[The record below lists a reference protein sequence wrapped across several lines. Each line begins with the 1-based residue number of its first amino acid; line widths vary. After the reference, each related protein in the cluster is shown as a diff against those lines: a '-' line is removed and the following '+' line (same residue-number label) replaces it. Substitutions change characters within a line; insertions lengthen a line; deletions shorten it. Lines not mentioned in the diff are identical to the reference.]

1 MSEKA
6 FADHQMP
13 GQLEAKGLGDPA
25 TWVDEFGD
33 YLFRYALCRE
43 RDRESAE
50 DLVQETF
57 LAALRNRDSFSG
69 QSSPRTWLVGIL
81 KRKLVDKIRDRERR
95 PLNDAAGTDVVAAL
109 FTKRGNWRQNPHKWG
124 KPEANL
130 QRQEFWEALDR
141 CLSRLPARMS
151 AAFTMR
157 ELEELASEHVR
168 TVLGVSP
175 GNLNVLL
182 HRARLGLS
190 LCLDLDWFAT
200 CGKED

>member
-6 FADHQMP
+6 FADQ
-13 GQLEAKGLGDPA
+13 EAPDKSGAETLGDPG
-25 TWVDEFGD
+25 TWVDEYGD
-33 YLFRYALCRE
+33 YLFRYAMLRM
-43 RDRESAE
+43 RDQEVAE

-57 LAALRNRDSFSG
+57 LAALRNRESFSG
-69 QSSPRTWLVGIL
+69 HSSPQTWLVGIL
-81 KRKLVDKIRDRERR
+81 KRKLVDKLRDRERR
-95 PLNDAAGTDVVAAL
+95 PLNDAADTNIVAAL
-109 FTKRGNWRQNPHKWG
+109 FNKHGFWRQLPRKWG

-141 CLSRLPARMS
+141 CLSQLPARMS

-157 ELEELASEHVR
+157 ELEELPPEHVR
-168 TVLGVSP
+168 SVLEVSP

-190 LCLDLDWFAT
+190 HCLDLDWFAT
-200 CGKED
+200 CGNEG